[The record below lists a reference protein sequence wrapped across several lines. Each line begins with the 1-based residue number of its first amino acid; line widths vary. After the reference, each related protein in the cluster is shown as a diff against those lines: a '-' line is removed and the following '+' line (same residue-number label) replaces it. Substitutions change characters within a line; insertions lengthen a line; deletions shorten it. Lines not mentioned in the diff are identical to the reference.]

1 LAVADDL
8 NTPLGTDR
16 KPGRSKLPRLVPRT
30 IAGALGACLVVF
42 VGWAAVVEDP
52 LGGEPVVAVA
62 AEPRVP
68 AAKTP
73 DEPAAN
79 AAKPNAQIKPQIDKT
94 EAEAKND
101 PKPGA
106 SEAKPA
112 EAAKS
117 PPAGM
122 QSVTIIDGGTGNRQE
137 VLVPAHGGQGA
148 APADARL
155 LESTRHGMIPR
166 VSADGA
172 RPLVAYARPVT
183 ETAANAKMPRIA
195 LVVTGLGISS
205 TSTGEALKLPAAV
218 SLAFAPYGTDLERT
232 ASRARGEGHELLLQ
246 LPMEPFDYPDNDP
259 GPQTLLLSLAPEQNI
274 DRMHWLMSR
283 FQGYVGVANYMG
295 SRFTASE
302 PALLPVLREVAKRG
316 LMYLDDGSSP
326 RSLAGQIA
334 TGNGLAFAKA
344 SIMLDAV
351 PTPNEIDRAL
361 MRLESMARDNGVAV
375 GVATALPVSIAHLAK
390 WAKTAES
397 RGFLLVPISAAVT
410 RQKTDAAA
418 ASRTSQN

>member
-1 LAVADDL
+1 
-8 NTPLGTDR
+8 
-16 KPGRSKLPRLVPRT
+16 VPWT

-52 LGGEPVVAVA
+52 LGGEPIVMVA
-62 AEPRVP
+62 AAPRVP
-68 AAKTP
+68 AATTP
-73 DEPAAN
+73 DE
-79 AAKPNAQIKPQIDKT
+79 AAKPKTQIDKA
-94 EAEAKND
+94 EAEAKHD
-101 PKPGA
+101 PKPGTTD
-106 SEAKPA
+106 AKPS
-112 EAAKS
+112 EPPKT
-117 PPAGM
+117 PAGM
-122 QSVTIIDGGTGNRQE
+122 QTVTIIDGGTGNRQE
-137 VLVPAHGGQGA
+137 VLVPSQAGQGV
-148 APADARL
+148 APDAKL

-166 VSADGA
+166 ISADGA
-172 RPLVAYARPVT
+172 RPLVAYARPVS
-183 ETAANAKMPRIA
+183 TAAADAKMPRIA

-205 TSTGEALKLPAAV
+205 TSTGESLKLPAAV
-218 SLAFAPYGTDLERT
+218 SLAFAPYGTDLERI

-259 GPQTLLLSLAPEQNI
+259 GPQTLLLSLAPEQNT
-274 DRMHWLMSR
+274 DRLHWLMSR

-302 PALLPVLREVAKRG
+302 PALAPMLREVAKRG

-334 TGNGLAFAKA
+334 TGNGLPFVKA

-361 MRLESMARDNGVAV
+361 MRLESMARDQGIAV
-375 GVATALPVSIAHLAK
+375 GVVTALPVSIARIAK

-397 RGFLLVPISAAVT
+397 RGFLLVPISDAVA
-410 RQKTDAAA
+410 RQKTDTAA
-418 ASRTSQN
+418 ASSKTSKN